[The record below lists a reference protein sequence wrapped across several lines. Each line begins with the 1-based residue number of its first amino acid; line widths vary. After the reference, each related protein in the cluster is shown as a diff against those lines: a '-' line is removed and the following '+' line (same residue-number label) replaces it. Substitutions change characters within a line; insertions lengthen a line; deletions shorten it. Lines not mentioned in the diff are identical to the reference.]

1 MKKLTVAALAV
12 TTLLS
17 GSAFAHEA
25 GEFFMRAGSA
35 TVRPTEGAGGTL
47 GSLGGFSVTNNTQL
61 GLRLLIW
68 RPTTLVWNYW
78 RHRRFVIKLAQ
89 PQPGILRQ
97 SIIYRQH

>member
-12 TTLLS
+12 ATLLS

-47 GSLGGFSVTNNTQL
+47 GSLGDS
-61 GLRLLIW
+61 
-68 RPTTLVWNYW
+68 
-78 RHRRFVIKLAQ
+78 A
-89 PQPGILRQ
+89 
-97 SIIYRQH
+97 

>member
-17 GSAFAHEA
+17 GSAYAHEA

-35 TVRPTEGAGGTL
+35 TIRPTEGAGGTL

-61 GLRLLIW
+61 GLTFPFQKSGLSHWKAVFLSLQA
-68 RPTTLVWNYW
+68 PKYPALHT
-78 RHRRFVIKLAQ
+78 
-89 PQPGILRQ
+89 
-97 SIIYRQH
+97 SE